1 MIDFIGQQGPTSK
14 WKLLAL
20 DACFFGIQL
29 IMVSVTVKKRD
40 LKKNLV
46 RSSGTA
52 PARSPTGGDQT
63 ATDGGDAADT
73 TNDAREQDADAE
85 ERGLLRRTDTLSDIG
100 AEEFDEEDV
109 PLSNSTITGPMDA
122 LDTLISGQAVIGDF
136 TLIDTLLEEHA
147 NYQVYRQTRSE
158 AGSSSA
164 LSPDTLRQL
173 HTIRQRFGV
182 GGG

>member
-1 MIDFIGQQGPTSK
+1 MIDFIGQQGPTGK

-20 DACFFGIQL
+20 DTCIFGIQL
-29 IMVSVTVKKRD
+29 VMVSVTVKKRE

-46 RSSGTA
+46 KSSEIP
-52 PARSPTGGDQT
+52 PAQSSAEGDQRST
-63 ATDGGDAADT
+63 EGGDAASVAAAD
-73 TNDAREQDADAE
+73 RQQDADAE

-100 AEEFDEEDV
+100 ADIDEEDV
-109 PLSNSTITGPMDA
+109 LLSNSTIAGAMDA
-122 LDTLISGQAVIGDF
+122 LDTLISGQGVIGDF

-147 NYQVYRQTRSE
+147 NYQVYRQTHSD
-158 AGSSSA
+158 AASSTG
-164 LSPDTLRQL
+164 LSPDALRQL